1 MGLLHWAGMSLG
13 SDRVRQVRNPGTRKH
28 RDPNGHNE
36 VNRVADHVT
45 VVQPS
50 AVLPGNASGLSACLA
65 AGLIRRS
72 PAQRAEIS
80 CCSGAVI
87 AHRVPGYDQGSA
99 AQRHN
104 EADNASHED
113 GRAAGL
119 GTHESPRTHAG
130 SPADGSGTTWAWAS
144 SGTEASQRPKG

>member
-1 MGLLHWAGMSLG
+1 MGLR
-13 SDRVRQVRNPGTRKH
+13 SDRVRQLRNPGTRKD

-36 VNRVADHVT
+36 VDRVADHVT

-50 AVLPGNASGLSACLA
+50 AVLLSSAVGLSARLTTA
-65 AGLIRRS
+65 LIRRS

-87 AHRVPGYDQGSA
+87 AHRVPGYDQGST

-104 EADNASHED
+104 EADDASHED
-113 GRAAGL
+113 RRAA
-119 GTHESPRTHAG
+119 
-130 SPADGSGTTWAWAS
+130 
-144 SGTEASQRPKG
+144 